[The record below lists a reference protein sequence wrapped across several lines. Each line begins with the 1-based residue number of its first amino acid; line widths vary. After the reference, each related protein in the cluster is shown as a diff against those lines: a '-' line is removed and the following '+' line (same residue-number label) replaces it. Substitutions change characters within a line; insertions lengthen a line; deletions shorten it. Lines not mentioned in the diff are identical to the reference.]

1 MSGSYVPSSPP
12 ASLEIHAD
20 AVTLQFHSNFYAER
34 QGFGIRYGISTPH
47 AEACEHVHSHTRT
60 HARMHAR
67 THALRM
73 HTSACYGI
81 RPLLWRPANAH
92 QQSRHHH
99 GTPPCTPALYPAPN
113 PGAMPHRCTRA
124 LHLSAALERCTRPLH
139 ATAAPERCTR
149 ALRPST
155 VLPMRPYVNAGR
167 EWLRGLRDPQRMS
180 MADQPLW

>member
-1 MSGSYVPSSPP
+1 MSP
-12 ASLEIHAD
+12 AAHLRVLRSTRMLSR
-20 AVTLQFHSNFYAER
+20 SN
-34 QGFGIRYGISTPH
+34 STPTSTLSVKGLVSATASVRH
-47 AEACEHVHSHTRT
+47 TQRPVSTCTRT
-60 HARMHAR
+60 PAR

-113 PGAMPHRCTRA
+113 PGAMPHPCTRA